1 MINKEEY
8 INYLHTVDNTHPKL
22 EYIYDINTIEH
33 YERSTGKA
41 VVGIIPNLPFN
52 KIIMPL
58 VKPRGASDDKAFVY
72 PHLTY
77 PDGKGGAA
85 ALITITVVQGETSET
100 YYLFE
105 KNQRFTAHNDFFLEI
120 PRGFK
125 DYSDN
130 TLVDCI
136 CREVYE
142 ETGLKVSANETTYLG
157 SMMVDTG
164 LSDNKVEFYHISLV
178 SDSIDDVK
186 LKTHDTTEAIVG
198 FQLYSEEEVYEL
210 LLQNKIIDSF
220 SQIAIFRHMLLGFDK
235 AIKSI

>member
-41 VVGIIPNLPFN
+41 VGIIPNLPFN
-52 KIIMPL
+52 TIIMPL
-58 VKPRGASDDKAFVY
+58 VKTRGASDDKAFVY

-85 ALITITVVQGETSET
+85 ALITITVGHKGTSET

-105 KNQRFTAHNDFFLEI
+105 KNRRFTANNETFLEI

-125 DYSDN
+125 DYSDSS
-130 TLVDCI
+130 LVDCI

-142 ETGLKVSANETTYLG
+142 ETGLIVSPKETTHLG
-157 SMMVDTG
+157 SSVVDSG
-164 LSDNKVEFYHISLV
+164 LSNNRVELYHVSLI
-178 SDSIDDVK
+178 SDSIDSVK
-186 LKTHDTTEAIVG
+186 LKAHDTTEAIVG

-220 SQIAIFRHMLLGFDK
+220 SQIAIFRHMLLGIDK

>member
-41 VVGIIPNLPFN
+41 VGIIPNLPFN
-52 KIIMPL
+52 TIIMPL

-100 YYLFE
+100 YYLF
-105 KNQRFTAHNDFFLEI
+105 
-120 PRGFK
+120 
-125 DYSDN
+125 SDN

-142 ETGLKVSANETTYLG
+142 ETGLKVAANETTHLG

-164 LSDNKVEFYHISLV
+164 LSDNKVELYHISLV

-198 FQLYSEEEVYEL
+198 FQLYSEEKVYEL